1 MSQWYAAK
9 HKGFLPAVKNCLYGP
24 SVAGQPLPVAVGP
37 RSLDCP
43 AAGVALFLLTVTH
56 FSPPAEWPWP
66 LGRWAA
72 RRVASHGWL
81 V

>member
-1 MSQWYAAK
+1 MIPEYAAK

-43 AAGVALFLLTVTH
+43 AAGVALFLLTV
-56 FSPPAEWPWP
+56 AIV
-66 LGRWAA
+66 
-72 RRVASHGWL
+72 VAPFFRIFG
-81 V
+81 VDIGVIDF